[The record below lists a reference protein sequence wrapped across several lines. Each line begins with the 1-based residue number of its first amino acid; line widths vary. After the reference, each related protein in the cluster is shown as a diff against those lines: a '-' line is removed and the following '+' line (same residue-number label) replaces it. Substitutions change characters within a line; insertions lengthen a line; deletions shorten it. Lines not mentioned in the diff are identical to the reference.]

1 MNLYSLIKQKT
12 KNENIKKLSIIIDLV
27 SVIGIL

>member
-27 SVIGIL
+27 IVIGIL